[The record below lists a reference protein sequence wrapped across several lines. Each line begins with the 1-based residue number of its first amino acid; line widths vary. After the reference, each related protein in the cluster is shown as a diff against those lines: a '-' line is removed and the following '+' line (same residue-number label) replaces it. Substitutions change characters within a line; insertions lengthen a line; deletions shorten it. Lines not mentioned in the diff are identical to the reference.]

1 MKQPRSIRHEA
12 EADAAAIRRL
22 LARSFPTAAEADLV
36 ERLRAEG
43 DLMLALVAEDAG
55 EVVGYAAFSVMSAPF
70 VAVGLAP
77 VAVDVD
83 NRRKGIATAMIL
95 TGLGELRAIGV
106 EAAFVLG
113 EPAYYTRFGF
123 DAAAAAGFETP
134 YAGPFFMVASL
145 AASKLPASTGAV
157 AYPAAFADLQ

>member
-1 MKQPRSIRHEA
+1 MRQQRSIRHEA
-12 EADAAAIRRL
+12 ASDAAAIRTL
-22 LARSFPTAAEADLV
+22 LTRSFPTSAEADLV
-36 ERLRAEG
+36 DKLRGDG

-55 EVVGYAAFSVMSAPF
+55 EVVGYTAFSVMNAPF

-113 EPAYYTRFGF
+113 AQAYYTHFGF
-123 DAAAAAGFETP
+123 DAAAASGFQSP
-134 YAGPFFMVASL
+134 YAGPYFMVAAL
-145 AASKLPASTGAV
+145 RASRLPVSTGPV
-157 AYPAAFADLQ
+157 AYAAAFADLS